1 MFIVDAQVHIWGV
14 NTPDRPWPTYPGS
27 ARPIPPHLP
36 EPLTAESLLRD
47 MDALGIDR
55 VLLVPPSWEGYRND
69 LVLAAA
75 NRYPDRFRAI
85 GRFDFEAPDARRQLE
100 TWMEQPGMLGLQLTF
115 QVPQYEIPLLEGR
128 VDWIWPAAEKAGI
141 PIHVYAPHRHLH
153 LFDRAAERHP
163 ALKFVI
169 NHFALTGRQKD
180 AEAFAEFDKLLP
192 LAGRPN
198 IAVKASCMP
207 FFTTEKYPFPSLHP
221 YLRQVY
227 DAFGPRRMFWGTDLS
242 RLPCSWREGLTF
254 FTEAIPWFTPE
265 DKVWIMGRAV
275 CEWHGWDLP

>member
-1 MFIVDAQVHIWGV
+1 MFIVDAQVHIWRA
-14 NTPDRPWPTYPGS
+14 NTPDRPWPVYPGS
-27 ARPIPPHLP
+27 DRPIPPHRP
-36 EPLTAESLLRD
+36 VPITAESLLRE

-55 VLLVPPSWEGYRND
+55 AILVPPSWEGDRND

-75 NRYPDRFRAI
+75 NRYPDRFRAV
-85 GRFDFEAPDARRQLE
+85 GQFNFVAPDAARQLE
-100 TWMEQPGMLGLQLTF
+100 GWMQQPGMLGLQLTF
-115 QVPQYEIPLLEGR
+115 QVPLYEIPLLEGR
-128 VDWIWPAAEKAGI
+128 ADWIWPVAEKAGI

-153 LFDRAAERHP
+153 FFDQAAARHP

-180 AEAFAEFDKLLP
+180 AEAFADFDKLLA
-192 LAGRPN
+192 LARRPN

-207 FFTTEKYPFPSLHP
+207 FFTTENYPFTSLHP
-221 YLRQVY
+221 YLRRVY
-227 DAFGPRRMFWGTDLS
+227 DAFGPKRMFWGTDLS

-254 FTEAIPWFTPE
+254 FTEAIPWFTTE
-265 DKVWIMGRAV
+265 DLDWIMGSAV